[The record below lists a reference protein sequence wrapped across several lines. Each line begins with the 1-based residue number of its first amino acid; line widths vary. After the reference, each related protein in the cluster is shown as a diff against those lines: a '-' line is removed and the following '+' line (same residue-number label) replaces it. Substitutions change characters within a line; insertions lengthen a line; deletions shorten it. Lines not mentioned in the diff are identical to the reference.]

1 MNPCYRVATVA
12 LIALAL
18 LQVLWYGWL
27 APPDSLP
34 VPAALSLALLP
45 FAAPLFAAR
54 SGVHAGLLIGALIA
68 LVYFAHGVMEVYAN
82 PAVRGLAT
90 AEVVLS
96 LTVVLSAGW
105 PAWQQAL
112 AKRRGAGSG

>member
-1 MNPCYRVATVA
+1 MNRYYRVAT
-12 LIALAL
+12 LAL
-18 LQVLWYGWL
+18 VLLASLQVLWYGWL
-27 APPDSLP
+27 APPATLP
-34 VPAALSLALLP
+34 VPAALALALLL

-68 LVYFAHGVMEVYAN
+68 LVYFAHGVMEAFAN

-90 AEVVLS
+90 AEIVFS

-105 PAWQQAL
+105 PAWQKAL
-112 AKRRGAGSG
+112 GKRRGSSGA